1 MVITIDG
8 PAGVG
13 KSTVAALVAERLGLR
28 YVNTGEMYRELTA
41 VALARGVSLNEGEAL
56 AALVGEPAPVG
67 ANLRSEAISG
77 NVSSVARHPQVRARM
92 RARQRELAEDAVLE
106 GRDTG
111 SVVCPEADL
120 KVFLVASSRVRAERR
135 ARQLRVPLDQVEQ
148 VERTIMERDGRDSEQ
163 SAPAPDAVLVDT
175 GDMNASQVADR
186 IVELARERV

>member
-28 YVNTGEMYRELTA
+28 YVNTGLMYRELTA
-41 VALARGVSLNEGEAL
+41 VALERGVSLNDGEAL
-56 AALVGEPAPVG
+56 AGLIGEPGPNG
-67 ANLRSEAISG
+67 ADLRSEAISG

-92 RARQRELAEDAVLE
+92 RARQRELATDAVLE

-111 SVVCPEADL
+111 SVVCPQADL

-135 ARQLRVPLDQVEQ
+135 ARQVRLPVEQ
-148 VERTIMERDGRDSEQ
+148 IEQAIVERDSLDSEQ
-163 SAPAPDAVLVDT
+163 SAPAPDAVLIDT
-175 GDMNASQVADR
+175 GGMDASQVADR